1 MCRSYKLVG
10 GCAWDTDKVESVT
23 RWVTGKVGL
32 YERSFS
38 DCSVHLITVPLF
50 LCLYYKP
57 FLNKPEPG
65 NDDSHVS
72 CHQPEVL
79 WKIIILLFIGGKKN
93 KCRVII
99 TINHCNWGPLL
110 GFSKIHEVLYLSFL
124 LFDSNFIH
132 WVDCW
137 NSMTINIVL
146 KEENLFKVQ
155 IKRIFEF

>member
-32 YERSFS
+32 YEGHFS

-57 FLNKPEPG
+57 FKYGNPEPG

-72 CHQPEVL
+72 CHQPELL
-79 WKIIILLFIGGKKN
+79 WKIIILLFIGGKN
-93 KCRVII
+93 KCSY
-99 TINHCNWGPLL
+99 NH
-110 GFSKIHEVLYLSFL
+110 
-124 LFDSNFIH
+124 
-132 WVDCW
+132 
-137 NSMTINIVL
+137 
-146 KEENLFKVQ
+146 
-155 IKRIFEF
+155 